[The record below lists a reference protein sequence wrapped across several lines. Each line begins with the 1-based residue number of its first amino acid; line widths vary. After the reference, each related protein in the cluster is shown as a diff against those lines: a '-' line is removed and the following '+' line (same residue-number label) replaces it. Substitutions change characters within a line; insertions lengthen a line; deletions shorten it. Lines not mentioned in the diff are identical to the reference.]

1 MKSKSIYVLFALFFT
16 ITFSINA
23 QTNEE
28 KAFHKFKQ
36 AREAYQ
42 NNNFLEAAQLLIE
55 TKEFLGSTNVRIQ
68 PMLIKSLTK
77 IEDWQLADKE
87 IHEYYG
93 LNPDKSLVEYQEI
106 VEIDRQVDIK
116 VKEDNALYESSKNS
130 KSITQMES
138 YLSKFPYGKYREE
151 VKTLISTQKDENAWE
166 LARSKNNT
174 SAYEVYVS
182 GFPNGSY
189 AQIAKEQ
196 INQWDDEAYQK
207 AKADG
212 TQHALTYY
220 LNNYS
225 RGKYRNEISDL
236 LKERQEEDAYASTRS
251 GNLVDYE
258 YYIKKYPNGK
268 YATQVNKAIEEYLFA
283 QAEKSYSDGY
293 YPAAV
298 SIYADYIN
306 RYPEG
311 ENVEKAKS
319 KQKKADRKS
328 RQHSS
333 SYFGFT
339 YESQGA
345 LGIAIGGLN
354 KDRLAFYFNL
364 RATPE
369 VFEAQWKEPE
379 LEIPED
385 IIPDD
390 EKLAVASLSMGF
402 SYPIMYPVW
411 LYAGGGVNYQERYIE
426 GDDENLYYK
435 LEGEKTIAFYPEA
448 GLNIRIGSGFTITGG
463 AVYVREEVLYKV
475 GLAFGL

>member
-1 MKSKSIYVLFALFFT
+1 VLFALFFT
-16 ITFSINA
+16 ITFSLNA

-55 TKEFLGSTNVRIQ
+55 TKGFLGSTNVRIQ

-207 AKADG
+207 AKAHG

-225 RGKYRNEISDL
+225 RGKHRNEISDL

-268 YATQVNKAIEEYLFA
+268 
-283 QAEKSYSDGY
+283 
-293 YPAAV
+293 
-298 SIYADYIN
+298 
-306 RYPEG
+306 
-311 ENVEKAKS
+311 
-319 KQKKADRKS
+319 
-328 RQHSS
+328 
-333 SYFGFT
+333 
-339 YESQGA
+339 
-345 LGIAIGGLN
+345 
-354 KDRLAFYFNL
+354 
-364 RATPE
+364 
-369 VFEAQWKEPE
+369 
-379 LEIPED
+379 
-385 IIPDD
+385 
-390 EKLAVASLSMGF
+390 
-402 SYPIMYPVW
+402 
-411 LYAGGGVNYQERYIE
+411 
-426 GDDENLYYK
+426 
-435 LEGEKTIAFYPEA
+435 
-448 GLNIRIGSGFTITGG
+448 
-463 AVYVREEVLYKV
+463 
-475 GLAFGL
+475 